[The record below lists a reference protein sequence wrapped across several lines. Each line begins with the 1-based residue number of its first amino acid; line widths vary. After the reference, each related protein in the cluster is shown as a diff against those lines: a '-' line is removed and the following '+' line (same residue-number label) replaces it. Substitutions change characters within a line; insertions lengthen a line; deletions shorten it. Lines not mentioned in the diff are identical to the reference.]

1 MDFETVVNLDY
12 ESQHFEFHPRTF
24 VDTVYNAFYEPLF
37 EGLNALNVYLC
48 DQYNHVIPADDIRS
62 NTDILF
68 KDLVKILDKAIDKF
82 ETYID
87 ENIFMIP
94 NHVLLPEDEVHHTH
108 PCTKDEDEKL
118 DEEIEQIK
126 QRILEERLRK
136 SVLKSKIEEQKYVK
150 EDLVTFKSKL
160 QQLLSIVQG
169 CKNTKEDLELTMI
182 RCLQNLN
189 GIKGVHQSSKKSSE
203 LE

>member
-1 MDFETVVNLDY
+1 MDFETIVNLDY

-37 EGLNALNVYLC
+37 EALNALNVYLC
-48 DQYNHVIPADDIRS
+48 DQYNHVIPADDIRL

-150 EDLVTFKSKL
+150 EDLITFKSKL
-160 QQLLSIVQG
+160 QQLLSIIQG

-189 GIKGVHQSSKKSSE
+189 GIKEVHQSSKKSE